1 MVPLV
6 IPRRKALAWLA
17 AGSNHLTNFDAD
29 SARQAA
35 QPQLPPLHFARTK
48 GARMIKLDFHSRGQP
63 LHQTPLQPAQ
73 DGNPASTSRDYASPR
88 RVALVGFGT
97 VGRSVAKILC
107 ERANGLLRLTHIFNR
122 NVARKKQSWVPGDV
136 IWTEDFDAILDSG
149 ADIVIELMGGL
160 TPAEEFVRRALQA
173 GKSVVTA
180 NKQLIAYHGPD
191 LLQLASAK
199 GCQLEF
205 GASVAGGVPVLPA
218 LRTGLCGDRLHGIAG
233 ILNGTCNYILSR
245 LESDRIPFSE
255 ALEEAQAR
263 GYAEADASE
272 DLDGGDARAK
282 LSILAL
288 AGLRVRVSPAH
299 IRARTIRTIDAVDF
313 DYAAELGCTIRQ
325 ISRAELKETTL
336 FAEVGPSLVP
346 ASSPFGRVQRN
357 LNLVLTSGEYGGDM
371 AFLGAGAGG
380 DPTAVA
386 VVSDLMFVA
395 ESLSAGPREHRALH
409 LASPNVS
416 CDFETPWYLR
426 FWVKDQ
432 PGIIASLAAILSA
445 HQLNID
451 AVLQKPGFDKKA
463 LPFVITLEPCRDARL
478 HPALQQM
485 STQPFTLRPCLSLP
499 ILR

>member
-1 MVPLV
+1 LH
-6 IPRRKALAWLA
+6 K
-17 AGSNHLTNFDAD
+17 T
-29 SARQAA
+29 
-35 QPQLPPLHFARTK
+35 PP
-48 GARMIKLDFHSRGQP
+48 
-63 LHQTPLQPAQ
+63 QPAHA
-73 DGNPASTSRDYASPR
+73 GNSVPTLRDRTSAR

-107 ERANGLLRLTHIFNR
+107 ERNDGLLRLTHICNR
-122 NVARKKQSWVPGDV
+122 NVERKKQPWVPSDV
-136 IWTEDFDAILDSG
+136 VWTEDFQAVLDSD
-149 ADIVIELMGGL
+149 AEVVIELIGGL
-160 TPAEEFVRRALQA
+160 HPAEDLVRAALNA

-180 NKQLIAYHGPD
+180 NKQLIARHGPD
-191 LLQLASAK
+191 LLQLASAN

-218 LRTGLCGDRLHGIAG
+218 LRTGLSGDRLHGIAG

-288 AGLRVRVSPAH
+288 AGLLVRVSPTD
-299 IRARTIRTIDAVDF
+299 IRARTIRAIDAVDF

-325 ISRAELKETTL
+325 ISRADLKDMTL

-357 LNLVLTSGEYGGDM
+357 LNLVLTSGEFGGDV

-380 DPTAVA
+380 YPTAVA
-386 VVSDLMFVA
+386 VISDLMFVA
-395 ESLSAGPREHRALH
+395 ESLSAGPRSLRPLN
-409 LASPNVS
+409 LVSPNVS

-451 AVLQKPGFDKKA
+451 AVLQKPGFDKNA
-463 LPFVITLEPCRDARL
+463 LPFVITLESCRDSQL
-478 HPALQQM
+478 HPALQEM
-485 STQPFTLRPCLSLP
+485 SAQSFALRPCLCLP

>member
-1 MVPLV
+1 M
-6 IPRRKALAWLA
+6 RSAL
-17 AGSNHLTNFDAD
+17 N
-29 SARQAA
+29 
-35 QPQLPPLHFARTK
+35 
-48 GARMIKLDFHSRGQP
+48 
-63 LHQTPLQPAQ
+63 
-73 DGNPASTSRDYASPR
+73 
-88 RVALVGFGT
+88 
-97 VGRSVAKILC
+97 
-107 ERANGLLRLTHIFNR
+107 
-122 NVARKKQSWVPGDV
+122 
-136 IWTEDFDAILDSG
+136 
-149 ADIVIELMGGL
+149 
-160 TPAEEFVRRALQA
+160 A

-180 NKQLIAYHGPD
+180 NKQLIARHGPD
-191 LLQLASAK
+191 LLQLASAN

-245 LESDRIPFSE
+245 IETDRIPFSE

-288 AGLRVRVSPAH
+288 AGLHVRVSPGD
-299 IRARTIRTIDAVDF
+299 IRARTIRPIDAVDF

-325 ISRAELKETTL
+325 ISRADLKETTL
-336 FAEVGPSLVP
+336 FADVGPSLVP

-395 ESLSAGPREHRALH
+395 ESLAAGPRPHRPLQ
-409 LASPNVS
+409 LASPKVS

-426 FWVKDQ
+426 FLVKDQ
-432 PGIIASLAAILSA
+432 PGIIAGLAAILSA

-451 AVLQKPGFDKKA
+451 AVLQNPGFDKNTSALRDHPRA
-463 LPFVITLEPCRDARL
+463 LPRRATPPRAARNVRAALRAPPMPLSAHSALGAGFAPERILQPGRRKSAVGLASAPESSEIFSSSKRDEGASGSSW
-478 HPALQQM
+478 Q
-485 STQPFTLRPCLSLP
+485 
-499 ILR
+499 

>member
-1 MVPLV
+1 MSKTPPKRV
-6 IPRRKALAWLA
+6 IETTSA
-17 AGSNHLTNFDAD
+17 A
-29 SARQAA
+29 
-35 QPQLPPLHFARTK
+35 
-48 GARMIKLDFHSRGQP
+48 
-63 LHQTPLQPAQ
+63 
-73 DGNPASTSRDYASPR
+73 SRDPTPAR

-97 VGRSVAKILC
+97 VGRPVAKILS
-107 ERANGLLRLTHIFNR
+107 ERRNEDGLLRLTHICNR
-122 NVARKKQSWVPGDV
+122 NVEQKKQPWVPSDV
-136 IWTEDFDAILDSG
+136 IWTEDFDAILNSDV
-149 ADIVIELMGGL
+149 DIVVELIGGL
-160 TPAEEFVRRALQA
+160 HPAEDLVRGTLKA

-180 NKQLIAYHGPD
+180 NKQLIARHGPD
-191 LLQLASAK
+191 LLQLASEN

-218 LRTGLCGDRLHGIAG
+218 LRTGLSGDRLHGIAG

-288 AGLRVRVSPAH
+288 AGLHVRVSPAD
-299 IRARTIRTIDAVDF
+299 IRARTIRAIDAVDF

-325 ISRAELKETTL
+325 ISRADLKHTTL
-336 FAEVGPSLVP
+336 FADVGPSLVP

-380 DPTAVA
+380 YPTAVA

-395 ESLSAGPREHRALH
+395 ESLAAGPRPHRPLS
-409 LASPNVS
+409 LASPSVS

-432 PGIIASLAAILSA
+432 PGIIATLAAILSA

-451 AVLQKPGFDKKA
+451 AVLQKPGFDKNT
-463 LPFVITLEPCRDARL
+463 LPFVITLEPCRDAQL
-478 HPALQQM
+478 HPALQEM
-485 STQPFTLRPCLSLP
+485 SAQPFALRPCLCLP